1 MTPKIHFVQR
11 AAMCIPK
18 GRPVMRTRE
27 ISIDDWSLFCNDFTR
42 LHHGERVS
50 VERSASAGLGVT
62 AHVHGL
68 PLVGIV
74 AADPADGTGEWIEIL
89 AGDSAQSHA
98 THSVLNPIH
107 IRQAEEDNGQVVAL
121 QIESAK
127 GMTTM
132 IRFEHASQGMPAG
145 YTIA

>member
-1 MTPKIHFVQR
+1 MTPKIQMVQR
-11 AAMCIPK
+11 AATCIPK

-27 ISIDDWSLFCNDFTR
+27 IGIDDWSLFCNDFTR

-50 VERSASAGLGVT
+50 VETLGERGLGVT
-62 AHVHGL
+62 AHVHDL

-74 AADPADGTGEWIEIL
+74 AADPADGAGEWIEIL
-89 AGDSAQSHA
+89 AGDSGQSHA
-98 THSVLNPIH
+98 AHSVLNPIH
-107 IRQAEEDNGQVVAL
+107 IRLAEEDNGQVVAL

-132 IRFEHASQGMPAG
+132 IRFEHACQGMPPG
-145 YTIA
+145 YAIA